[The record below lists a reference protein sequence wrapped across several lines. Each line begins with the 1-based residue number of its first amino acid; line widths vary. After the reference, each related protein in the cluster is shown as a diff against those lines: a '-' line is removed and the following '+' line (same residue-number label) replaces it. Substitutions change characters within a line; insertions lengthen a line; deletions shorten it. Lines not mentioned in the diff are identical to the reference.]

1 VCTIIVEKINILY
14 RFMQVYKFGGASIA
28 TPDRMQALL
37 PVVTD
42 ANKPL
47 VMVVSALGK
56 TTNALESIVAA
67 ACKGKKQQAHE
78 LSHILEHE
86 HVDYAKAL
94 LQDKYHEE
102 AEKALNV
109 FFTELQWAID
119 DAGTDK
125 YDYSYDQIVCM
136 GELLSTR
143 IFAFYL
149 QEQGLNFEWVD
160 VRDVVRTDDTYRDA
174 RVDWEYSEARANEV
188 IGNLLKQGKNVITQG
203 FIGATADNASVTLGR
218 EGSDYT
224 AAMLAAMLKADD
236 VTIWKDVEG
245 LQNADP
251 KLFPNTVKVE
261 AITYHEVIEMA
272 YYGAQVIH
280 PKTIKPLQNNNIP
293 LYVKCFLNKEQK
305 GTVIRN
311 EVNSIFY
318 PPLIVLKKDQVLFQ
332 ITTRDFSFISEDNL
346 ANLYSIFHHL
356 KVKVNL
362 IQNAAISF
370 VACIDN
376 KEDKVKALAEAL
388 SKDYNVFQNEDVSL
402 LTIRHYT
409 PEILFDLTK
418 NRYTLLEQKTRH
430 TVQVVIK

>member
-1 VCTIIVEKINILY
+1 LNDSY
-14 RFMQVYKFGGASIA
+14 
-28 TPDRMQALL
+28 
-37 PVVTD
+37 
-42 ANKPL
+42 
-47 VMVVSALGK
+47 
-56 TTNALESIVAA
+56 
-67 ACKGKKQQAHE
+67 
-78 LSHILEHE
+78 
-86 HVDYAKAL
+86 YA
-94 LQDKYHEE
+94 Q

-109 FFTELQWAID
+109 FFTELQWAVD
-119 DAGTDK
+119 DADADK

-149 QEQGLNFEWVD
+149 QQSGLNFEWKD
-160 VRDVVRTDDTYRDA
+160 IRDVVRTDDTYRDA
-174 RVDWEYSEARANEV
+174 RVDWEFSKAKAAEILSPVLASGAS
-188 IGNLLKQGKNVITQG
+188 IITQG

-224 AAMLAAMLKADD
+224 AAMLAAWLGAES

-251 KLFPNTVKVE
+251 KLFPNTVKIE

-293 LYVKCFLNKEQK
+293 LYVKCFLDKDLP
-305 GTVIRN
+305 GTVIQN
-311 EVNSIFY
+311 DVNSIFY
-318 PPLIVLKKDQVLFQ
+318 PPLIVLKKDQVLLQ
-332 ITTRDFSFISEDNL
+332 VTSKDFSFITQDNL
-346 ANLYSIFHHL
+346 SDLYGKLHDLNI
-356 KVKVNL
+356 KVNL

-376 KEDKVKALAEAL
+376 KEDNVKKLMTAL
-388 SKDYNVFQNEDVSL
+388 SKDYNVLSNNDVSL

-418 NRYTLLEQKTRH
+418 SRYTLLEQKTRH
-430 TVQVVIK
+430 TVQVIMK